1 MTREPMLA
9 FFFPRRCPFC
19 NRVLPYNA
27 PQAAFCAACAE
38 TEKRLRHEPPR
49 LPKTEH
55 DFYVLHGAA
64 AAYYYTEEV
73 RRTILACKE
82 YGHPWYARELADRML
97 VCLWGAEPPRHPGGR
112 PTLEPSALPRY
123 DLIVPVPP
131 REPDSHDPELPQML
145 ARRLGEVMALPVRE
159 VLELTRKIQ
168 PQKTLDREHRL
179 QNTKNAYAVRKGE
192 DVEGLRILLVDD
204 VITTGGTVSACAQAL
219 VRAGSAEVFAVCIAA
234 SETLPKEKQS
244 K

>member
-1 MTREPMLA
+1 MIREPLLA

-19 NRVLPYNA
+19 NRVLPHNA
-27 PQAAFCAACAE
+27 PQSAFCAACAE

-55 DFYVLHGAA
+55 DFYVVHGAA

-73 RRTILACKE
+73 RRAILACKE

-97 VCLWGAEPPRHPGGR
+97 VCLWGAEPPQHPGGR

-131 REPDSHDPELPQML
+131 RERDSNDPELPQML

-168 PQKTLDREHRL
+168 PQKTLDREQRL

-204 VITTGGTVSACAQAL
+204 VITTGGTVSACAAAL

>member
-1 MTREPMLA
+1 MTREPLLA

-82 YGHPWYARELADRML
+82 YRHPWYARELADRML

-112 PTLEPSALPRY
+112 PTLEPSARLP
-123 DLIVPVPP
+123 
-131 REPDSHDPELPQML
+131 SSM
-145 ARRLGEVMALPVRE
+145 
-159 VLELTRKIQ
+159 
-168 PQKTLDREHRL
+168 
-179 QNTKNAYAVRKGE
+179 N
-192 DVEGLRILLVDD
+192 
-204 VITTGGTVSACAQAL
+204 
-219 VRAGSAEVFAVCIAA
+219 
-234 SETLPKEKQS
+234 
-244 K
+244 

>member
-1 MTREPMLA
+1 MIREPLLA

-19 NRVLPYNA
+19 NRVLPHNA
-27 PQAAFCAACAE
+27 PQSAFCAACAE

-55 DFYVLHGAA
+55 DFYVVHGAA

-73 RRTILACKE
+73 RRAILACKE

-97 VCLWGAEPPRHPGGR
+97 VCLWGAEPPQHPGGR

-131 REPDSHDPELPQML
+131 RERDSHDPELPQML
-145 ARRLGEVMALPVRE
+145 ARRLGEVMALPVR
-159 VLELTRKIQ
+159 
-168 PQKTLDREHRL
+168 
-179 QNTKNAYAVRKGE
+179 
-192 DVEGLRILLVDD
+192 
-204 VITTGGTVSACAQAL
+204 
-219 VRAGSAEVFAVCIAA
+219 
-234 SETLPKEKQS
+234 
-244 K
+244 